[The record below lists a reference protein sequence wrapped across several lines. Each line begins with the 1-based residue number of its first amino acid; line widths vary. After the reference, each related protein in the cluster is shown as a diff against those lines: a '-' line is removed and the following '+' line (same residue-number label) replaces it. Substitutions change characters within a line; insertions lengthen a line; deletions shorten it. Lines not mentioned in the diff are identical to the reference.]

1 MQMHY
6 TCHNLEGSIMKLTLN
21 PIGQAHDIQK
31 VNNKVNDIL
40 AKWEKD
46 NPKPKTSWWNLFSW
60 WKSRRSSIL
69 KVTLFLFECVDNF
82 IRYIENEVID
92 GPDKKATVIAAVT
105 IIYDYV
111 VKEAMPAWAKPFA
124 GKIKGFFIGIL
135 ISGVID
141 FVVKKYNEGWEWSS
155 EKAFAHIPNTKV
167 AAPRISGKGLT
178 RTLVERSKDLLS
190 AQSNVQAVS
199 SPPQAASSPPQAV
212 SSPPQAVSALDKPPN
227 CCPRDTNDGM
237 RKKVH
242 KQIKKLK
249 ERRAERDAQ

>member
-1 MQMHY
+1 
-6 TCHNLEGSIMKLTLN
+6 MKLTLN
-21 PIGQAHDIQK
+21 PVGQAHDIKK

-46 NPKPKTSWWNLFSW
+46 NPKPKASWWNPFSW
-60 WKSRRSSIL
+60 WRSRRSSIL

-141 FVVKKYNEGWEWSS
+141 FVVKKYNEGWAWSS
-155 EKAFAHIPNTKV
+155 EKAFAHIPNAKV
-167 AAPRISGKGLT
+167 SSPPPLGGYPRVGGKGLT
-178 RTLVERSKDLLS
+178 RTLVERSNPPEEILP

-199 SPPQAASSPPQAV
+199 PPPQS
-212 SSPPQAVSALDKPPN
+212 VSALDKPPN

-237 RKKVH
+237 RRKVH
-242 KQIKKLK
+242 KQIKRLK
-249 ERRAERDAQ
+249 ERREERDAQ

>member
-1 MQMHY
+1 
-6 TCHNLEGSIMKLTLN
+6 MKLILN
-21 PIGQAHDIQK
+21 PVGQAHDIQK

-46 NPKPKTSWWNLFSW
+46 NPKPKTSWWNPFSW
-60 WKSRRSSIL
+60 WKSRRSNIL

-92 GPDKKATVIAAVT
+92 GPDKKATVIAAIT

-111 VKEAMPAWAKPFA
+111 VKEVMPAWAKPFA
-124 GKIKGFFIGIL
+124 GKIKVFFIGIV
-135 ISGVID
+135 IFGVID

-155 EKAFAHIPNTKV
+155 EKAFAHIPNAKV
-167 AAPRISGKGLT
+167 TAPQVVGKAGKGLT
-178 RTLVERSKDLLS
+178 RTLVGRSTPPEEHTVDSLPK
-190 AQSNVQAVS
+190 AQAVGE
-199 SPPQAASSPPQAV
+199 
-212 SSPPQAVSALDKPPN
+212 LDRPN

-242 KQIKKLK
+242 NQIKMLK
-249 ERRAERDAQ
+249 KRQAERDSQ

>member
-1 MQMHY
+1 
-6 TCHNLEGSIMKLTLN
+6 MKLTLN
-21 PIGQAHDIQK
+21 PVGQAHEIQK

-46 NPKPKTSWWNLFSW
+46 NPKPKASWWNPFSW

-69 KVTLFLFECVDNF
+69 KVTLFIFECVDNF
-82 IRYIENEVID
+82 IRYVENEVID

-111 VKEAMPAWAKPFA
+111 VKEAMPTWAKPFA

-141 FVVKKYNEGWEWSS
+141 FVVKKYNEGWAWSS
-155 EKAFAHIPNTKV
+155 EKAFVHTPNAEV
-167 AAPRISGKGLT
+167 AVSRVVGKGLT
-178 RTLVERSKDLLS
+178 RTLIER
-190 AQSNVQAVS
+190 S
-199 SPPQAASSPPQAV
+199 SPPEESPVAAVRSNPT
-212 SSPPQAVSALDKPPN
+212 QAVSALDKPPN
-227 CCPRDTNDGM
+227 CCPRDVNDGM

-242 KQIKKLK
+242 NQIKKLK
-249 ERRAERDAQ
+249 KRQAEREAQ

>member
-1 MQMHY
+1 
-6 TCHNLEGSIMKLTLN
+6 MKLTLN
-21 PIGQAHDIQK
+21 PVGQAHDIQK

-46 NPKPKTSWWNLFSW
+46 NPKPKASWWNPFSW

-69 KVTLFLFECVDNF
+69 KVTLFIFECVDNF

-141 FVVKKYNEGWEWSS
+141 FVVKKYNEGWAWSS
-155 EKAFAHIPNTKV
+155 EKAFAHIPNAKV
-167 AAPRISGKGLT
+167 TAPQVGDSVGRGLT
-178 RTLVERSKDLLS
+178 RTLVDRSTPPEE
-190 AQSNVQAVS
+190 
-199 SPPQAASSPPQAV
+199 SPVGTHPNI
-212 SSPPQAVSALDKPPN
+212 QAVSALDSAPN
-227 CCPRDTNDGM
+227 CCPRDINDGM

-242 KQIKKLK
+242 RQMKMLKK
-249 ERRAERDAQ
+249 RQAERDSQ

>member
-1 MQMHY
+1 
-6 TCHNLEGSIMKLTLN
+6 MKLTLN
-21 PIGQAHDIQK
+21 PVGQAHDIQK

-46 NPKPKTSWWNLFSW
+46 NPKPKASWWNPFSW

-69 KVTLFLFECVDNF
+69 KVTLFIFECVDNF
-82 IRYIENEVID
+82 IRYVENEVIN

-141 FVVKKYNEGWEWSS
+141 FVVKKYNEGWAWSS
-155 EKAFAHIPNTKV
+155 EKAFAHIPNAKV
-167 AAPRISGKGLT
+167 TAPRVSGKGLT
-178 RTLVERSKDLLS
+178 RTLVERTSPPDKPT
-190 AQSNVQAVS
+190 
-199 SPPQAASSPPQAV
+199 PPQAVSSPPQAV

-242 KQIKKLK
+242 KQIKRLK